1 MTGSEAS
8 EKPSL
13 YDRLG
18 GVYSIATVVEDL
30 IDRVMVDPRLNA
42 NPRVDEAHHKVP
54 PAGFKYL
61 VTEMLCWAAGGPQRY
76 SGRSM
81 EESHRD
87 MAITPGEW
95 QAFMD
100 DVQTTLDK
108 FSVPA
113 AEQAEVKALVAG
125 RAILM
130 VSVACARPAGKDSTA
145 IWRPLARLPRTALC
159 AGRTRALVRRIARL
173 DFLAWKS
180 RFQVVQVF
188 RAATSQFFKISSVQ
202 VSPRAHDGSP
212 SFRVRTRLRTGFA
225 ANPPRPGSKFS
236 SVQVSP
242 RAHDGSPSFRVR
254 TRLRTRFAPAW
265 ALSTPGR
272 GGYPEVSLRRG
283 QLVNHPVSSSRAYR
297 ASHFHGP
304 SGVRWVRTRLRTRF
318 APAWA
323 LRTPGRGGYPEVR
336 AEVDLRGRAGLIRNQ
351 HVIHS
356 IG

>member
-1 MTGSEAS
+1 
-8 EKPSL
+8 
-13 YDRLG
+13 
-18 GVYSIATVVEDL
+18 
-30 IDRVMVDPRLNA
+30 
-42 NPRVDEAHHKVP
+42 
-54 PAGFKYL
+54 
-61 VTEMLCWAAGGPQRY
+61 
-76 SGRSM
+76 
-81 EESHRD
+81 
-87 MAITPGEW
+87 
-95 QAFMD
+95 
-100 DVQTTLDK
+100 
-108 FSVPA
+108 
-113 AEQAEVKALVAG
+113 
-125 RAILM
+125 M

-188 RAATSQFFKISSVQ
+188 RAATSQFFKI
-202 VSPRAHDGSP
+202 
-212 SFRVRTRLRTGFA
+212 
-225 ANPPRPGSKFS
+225 S